1 MLFAAP
7 RARARAASAEPG
19 MTVSTLQQVS
29 DIGRLGACTVVSP
42 SSARKPAGSSN
53 SAASPFFEYR
63 MEISIGSYECLERIG
78 KGSFGEVFRGRHTET
93 GQTVAIK
100 VIDLEQAED
109 EIEDIQQEIAVMA
122 QCDSPHVTRYYGSY
136 VDGTKLWLIME
147 YVGGGSVLDMLDAGP
162 IDEAQIATILCE
174 TLKGLDYLHTQGK
187 IHRDIKAANILL
199 SRTGDVKLADFGVAG
214 QITVTMS
221 KCCTFVG
228 TPFWMAPEVIRQD
241 QYDSKADI
249 WSLGI
254 SALEMVMGEPPH
266 ADEHPM
272 RVLLLIPK
280 ADPPTLKGEQWSPS
294 FRDFVAQCLQM
305 DGKLRPSAKELL
317 RHRWIRAARKTT
329 SLTPLVERYEHMR
342 ADRPG
347 EPATY
352 NARRAKP
359 AYSAPAVLAPD
370 GSWDFGPTPDS
381 GWDVAGGGGAPFA
394 PLATAAA
401 AASGA
406 PRSGESRDAGAAGPV
421 AQSGDLP
428 NMPPP
433 LPADVAPIGQ
443 QQQLRWQHDEHG
455 REGHNQQ
462 PLSLRRHGS
471 DHGSLRSR
479 HSSSSHSSSH
489 SSRGLAGDAGSGTP
503 RSGDAASSA
512 SCVPL
517 VVAPVL
523 ARMLGVHQD
532 KQVQKAI
539 AQLKLAFDNL
549 EKQRP
554 ALSRDMLTQMFE
566 LVASSRNPDVASLMP
581 PSVVAL
587 VNSSA
592 SSSSSSST
600 HQGPLPPGW
609 PPTAP

>member
-1 MLFAAP
+1 
-7 RARARAASAEPG
+7 
-19 MTVSTLQQVS
+19 
-29 DIGRLGACTVVSP
+29 
-42 SSARKPAGSSN
+42 
-53 SAASPFFEYR
+53 

-78 KGSFGEVFRGRHTET
+78 KGSFGEVFRGQHTET
-93 GQTVAIK
+93 GDTVAIK

-136 VDGTKLWLIME
+136 VAGTKLWLIME
-147 YVGGGSVLDMLDAGP
+147 YVGGGSVLDMMDAGP
-162 IDEAQIATILCE
+162 IEEAQIATILCE

-199 SRTGDVKLADFGVAG
+199 SRAGEVKLADFGVAG

-241 QYDSKADI
+241 QYDTKADI

-280 ADPPTLKGEQWSPS
+280 ADPPTLSGDQWTSS

-305 DGKLRPSAKELL
+305 DARLRPSAKELL
-317 RHRWIRAARKTT
+317 RHRWVRAARKCP
-329 SLTPLVERYEHMR
+329 SLTALVERYERLR

-347 EPATY
+347 EPASY
-352 NARRAKP
+352 NTRRAKP

-370 GSWDFGPTPDS
+370 GSWDFGPSPSS
-381 GWDVAGGGGAPFA
+381 GWEMSCSGTPSAS
-394 PLATAAA
+394 PLAAAAA
-401 AASGA
+401 AASGIQQLTA
-406 PRSGESRDAGAAGPV
+406 AVSSLPMPGSDGTGTTQLQQPDACDG
-421 AQSGDLP
+421 LP
-428 NMPPP
+428 NARQRSHQSSPHPNSPHSGLPPAP
-433 LPADVAPIGQ
+433 GGADPATVQ
-443 QQQLRWQHDEHG
+443 QQHLRWQYGE
-455 REGHNQQ
+455 QQ
-462 PLSLRRHGS
+462 AHAQLPLRRHGS
-471 DHGSLRSR
+471 GSLRSR
-479 HSSSSHSSSH
+479 HSSGSH
-489 SSRGLAGDAGSGTP
+489 SSRHASKDARSSPRASDAEGT
-503 RSGDAASSA
+503 

-532 KQVQKAI
+532 TQVQKAI

-554 ALSRDMLTQMFE
+554 GLSRDMLTQMFD
-566 LVASSRNPDVASLMP
+566 LVVSSRNPEVASLMP
-581 PSVVAL
+581 PAVAAL
-587 VNSSA
+587 V
-592 SSSSSSST
+592 SSSSSSSSSSAQ
-600 HQGPLPPGW
+600 QGPLPPGW
-609 PPTAP
+609 PPAVP

>member
-1 MLFAAP
+1 
-7 RARARAASAEPG
+7 
-19 MTVSTLQQVS
+19 
-29 DIGRLGACTVVSP
+29 
-42 SSARKPAGSSN
+42 
-53 SAASPFFEYR
+53 
-63 MEISIGSYECLERIG
+63 LERIG
-78 KGSFGEVFRGRHTET
+78 KGSFGEVFRGVQRET

-136 VDGTKLWLIME
+136 VSGTKLWLIME
-147 YVGGGSVLDMLDAGP
+147 FVGGGSVLDMMDAGP
-162 IDEAQIATILCE
+162 IDEAQISTILCE

-199 SRTGDVKLADFGVAG
+199 SRSGEVKLADFGVAG

-280 ADPPTLKGEQWSPS
+280 ADPPTLSGEQWSPA

-305 DGKLRPSAKELL
+305 DAKQRPSAKELL
-317 RHRWIRAARKTT
+317 RHRWIRSAKKTQALV
-329 SLTPLVERYEHMR
+329 SLVERYER
-342 ADRPG
+342 IQRERPS
-347 EPATY
+347 EEATHH
-352 NARRAKP
+352 ARRAKP

-370 GSWDFGPTPDS
+370 GSWDFGPSPDP
-381 GWDVAGGGGAPFA
+381 GWDFGAGAPGA
-394 PLATAAA
+394 PPLAAA
-401 AASGA
+401 AAAAKGDIALDESGDA
-406 PRSGESRDAGAAGPV
+406 EQRARQPPRPPPPV
-421 AQSGDLP
+421 AQEHE
-428 NMPPP
+428 PPEQLHVLSFEHP
-433 LPADVAPIGQ
+433 HGQGHGQ
-443 QQQLRWQHDEHG
+443 QPPQALQ
-455 REGHNQQ
+455 
-462 PLSLRRHGS
+462 LRRHGAHS
-471 DHGSLRSR
+471 SGRSR
-479 HSSSSHSSSH
+479 HGGSSSSRESHRSSASSSR
-489 SSRGLAGDAGSGTP
+489 SSDT
-503 RSGDAASSA
+503 ASSVENSPFGSSTP

-554 ALSRDMLTQMFE
+554 ALSRDVLMQMFE
-566 LVASSRNPDVASLMP
+566 LVVSSKNPEVTSLMP
-581 PSVVAL
+581 PSLAAL
-587 VNSSA
+587 TARSPSTSSGP
-592 SSSSSSST
+592 SSSQ
-600 HQGPLPPGW
+600 QGPLPPGW
-609 PPTAP
+609 PPMQQ